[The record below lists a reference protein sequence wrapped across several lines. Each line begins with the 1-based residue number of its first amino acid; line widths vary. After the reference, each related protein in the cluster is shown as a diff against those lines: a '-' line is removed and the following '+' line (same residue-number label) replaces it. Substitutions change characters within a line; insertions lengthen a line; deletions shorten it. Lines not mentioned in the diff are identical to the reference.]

1 MGLRERYRVL
11 WEPIFVLPESSNM
24 VVVPIEVMK

>member
-11 WEPIFVLPESSNM
+11 WEPSFVLPESSNM
-24 VVVPIEVMK
+24 VVVPVEVVR